1 VALASTVEGETV
13 GCLFGWEG
21 PLGVVW
27 LRWSAGCG
35 RPGDRRCGHCVVVD
49 SLDVC
54 SLVLGSVLL
63 RVIDVRCCAN
73 LAVGLLI
80 LCGMLLLYHLCFL
93 LNTIRA
99 RHVS

>member
-27 LRWSAGCG
+27 LRWSAGRG
-35 RPGDRRCGHCVVVD
+35 RPGDHRRGHCVIVD
-49 SLDVC
+49 SLDVY

-73 LAVGLLI
+73 PAVGLLI
-80 LCGMLLLYHLCFL
+80 LCGLYHLCFL